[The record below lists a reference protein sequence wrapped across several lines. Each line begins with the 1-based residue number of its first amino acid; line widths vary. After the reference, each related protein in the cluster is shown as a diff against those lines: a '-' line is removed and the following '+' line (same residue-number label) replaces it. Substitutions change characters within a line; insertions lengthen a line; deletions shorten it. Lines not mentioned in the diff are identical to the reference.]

1 MIKWKPLMTFAEVE
15 EYTKGSYYQGE
26 DFYHGTSLEFAQ
38 SIVTQGAKWR
48 SGSENTYGD
57 GFYLTRS
64 QDTAKE
70 YARQISSSTVLTARV
85 KVSQPKI
92 FQDSL
97 DFYDFLDSIDAPFD
111 ESQAEF
117 IAQFLI
123 RKGYD
128 AIEIMGIRSIVIILN
143 HQQIVFFDLEVV

>member
-1 MIKWKPLMTFAEVE
+1 MIQWKPLMALTEVE
-15 EYTKGSYYQGE
+15 EYTRGRYYQGK
-26 DFYHGTSLEFAQ
+26 DFYHGTSLESAQ
-38 SIVTQGAKWR
+38 SIVTQCAKWR

-64 QDTAKE
+64 PDVAKE
-70 YARQISSSTVLTARV
+70 YARQISNSTVLTARV

-92 FQDSL
+92 FRDSL
-97 DFYDFLDSIDAPFD
+97 DFYSFLDSIDAPFD
-111 ESQAEF
+111 ESQAEL

-128 AIEIMGIRSIVIILN
+128 AIEIMGILSIVIILN